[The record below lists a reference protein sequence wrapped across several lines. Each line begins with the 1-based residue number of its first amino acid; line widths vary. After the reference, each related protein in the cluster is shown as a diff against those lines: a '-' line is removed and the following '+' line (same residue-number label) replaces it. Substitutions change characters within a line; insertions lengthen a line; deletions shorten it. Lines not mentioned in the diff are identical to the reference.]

1 MSDYSGKNT
10 SLLSEKIKIN
20 YSDILEELYEKY
32 KNENWILSVEEIKK
46 IQNSWFPGIWKGI
59 YISNIS
65 PKIQFGLKSGVFF
78 GSLGIETND
87 GSWETNHDITIKM
100 LNDHIQLKNNSV
112 HIKVSYYKNVR
123 WSILELSK
131 SEFNFFQLFIDK
143 IHSKIK
149 ERQEREKDERKQTK
163 SIEDKR
169 LFKVKE
175 EKKLLLKELDKDDNG
190 DVDFIEGDDDFM
202 ILFKKHQKKIIEID
216 RNYIQKFVK
225 ISNYL
230 NSKRSNI
237 KNIFNE
243 LKDYQPESELVG
255 LLSKEERRERL
266 KKQGF
271 SHLESFKMVKS
282 DEDLVDPLSVEN
294 FSNILKNNINTYE
307 SLLLHS
313 ITMIISLVEEDLITF
328 YEIYEMFD
336 KLNVFNS
343 NWENEVSQ
351 KLTDIGDGLVDLM
364 YSIQKMEVKIT
375 NELNNLSYITQESF
389 SMLNKNV
396 TEELKSIDS
405 SIKFNNLLTGI
416 STYQLYKI
424 NKQTKGLL
432 KG

>member
-1 MSDYSGKNT
+1 
-10 SLLSEKIKIN
+10 
-20 YSDILEELYEKY
+20 
-32 KNENWILSVEEIKK
+32 
-46 IQNSWFPGIWKGI
+46 
-59 YISNIS
+59 
-65 PKIQFGLKSGVFF
+65 
-78 GSLGIETND
+78 
-87 GSWETNHDITIKM
+87 
-100 LNDHIQLKNNSV
+100 
-112 HIKVSYYKNVR
+112 
-123 WSILELSK
+123 
-131 SEFNFFQLFIDK
+131 
-143 IHSKIK
+143 
-149 ERQEREKDERKQTK
+149 
-163 SIEDKR
+163 
-169 LFKVKE
+169 
-175 EKKLLLKELDKDDNG
+175 
-190 DVDFIEGDDDFM
+190 
-202 ILFKKHQKKIIEID
+202 
-216 RNYIQKFVK
+216 
-225 ISNYL
+225 
-230 NSKRSNI
+230 
-237 KNIFNE
+237 
-243 LKDYQPESELVG
+243 
-255 LLSKEERRERL
+255 
-266 KKQGF
+266 
-271 SHLESFKMVKS
+271 MVKS